1 MWEVVDRANG
11 YLVEKEP
18 WKIAKDDD
26 RRDELAGVLY
36 AATETLRALAVM
48 IRPIMPGAAARLWDQ
63 LGIADPIDAQRLPAA
78 ARWGGLAVGTKT
90 SKGEALFP
98 RLDS

>member
-1 MWEVVDRANG
+1 
-11 YLVEKEP
+11 
-18 WKIAKDDD
+18 
-26 RRDELAGVLY
+26 
-36 AATETLRALAVM
+36 M
-48 IRPIMPGAAARLWDQ
+48 IRPIMPAAAARLWEQ

-78 ARWGGLAVGTKT
+78 AEWGGLAVGTKT